1 MDKQIFNIIFF
12 SLFAFVISIFLV
24 NRITLCNE
32 TTKYKTLDEVLLE
45 VEKADGEFKTMKA
58 GIVITRTIPLL
69 ESTEISKGKIH
80 YKKPDRLLLKF
91 DPPRDEVNI
100 IDGKHIWVYH
110 PKAKQVEKY
119 TINKG
124 KQTSQSLNFF
134 GFGYGESVAS
144 ARKDYTISLTDT
156 TEIGKKCF
164 YVLDLLPRNT
174 STQYTKIRLWI
185 DEGLWLPVKIEL
197 HESGGEVVNIIEFDH
212 IKLNSRMSDKLFVF
226 DVPRGVEVVEPFQ

>member
-1 MDKQIFNIIFF
+1 MDKRIFNAIFF
-12 SLFAFVISIFLV
+12 SLFAFAISIFLV
-24 NRITLCNE
+24 NKTILCKESTN
-32 TTKYKTLDEVLLE
+32 TKTLDEVLLE

-58 GIVITRTIPLL
+58 NIVITRTIPLL

-110 PKAKQVEKY
+110 PKARQVEKY
-119 TINKG
+119 AINKG
-124 KQTSQSLNFF
+124 KQTAQSFDFF

-144 ARKDYTISLTDT
+144 ARKDYNISLTDA
-156 TEIGKKCF
+156 TEIDKECF

-185 DEGLWLPVKIEL
+185 EEGLWLPVKIEL
-197 HESGGEVVNIIEFDH
+197 HESGGEVINIIEFDRM
-212 IKLNSRMSDKLFVF
+212 KLNSRMSDKLFVF
-226 DVPRGVEVVEPFQ
+226 DVPRGVEVIEPFQ